1 MLLELKNGREA
12 CEESPTV
19 GEEWI
24 NEELGHRICGGEYD
38 DEVIRK
44 IISRVLVGKDKQL
57 KILFRD

>member
-44 IISRVLVGKDKQL
+44 
-57 KILFRD
+57 KIR